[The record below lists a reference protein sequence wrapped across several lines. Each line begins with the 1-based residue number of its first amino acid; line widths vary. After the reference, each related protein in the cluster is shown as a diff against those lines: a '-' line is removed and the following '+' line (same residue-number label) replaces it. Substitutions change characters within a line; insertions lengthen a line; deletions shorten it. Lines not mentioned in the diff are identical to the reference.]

1 MSLKDTDENSS
12 TMNFDD
18 SSWDNS
24 ANEISSNTWDTLN
37 DQLRFLISSTHRH
50 YSKPVN
56 LVILSVILERL
67 PPLYKQGLFQ

>member
-1 MSLKDTDENSS
+1 MKAAEKNEPAYKLPKLESSMSLKDTDENSS

-37 DQLRFLISSTHRH
+37 DQLRFFKIYFNSF
-50 YSKPVN
+50 YS
-56 LVILSVILERL
+56 
-67 PPLYKQGLFQ
+67 Y